1 MQDFRASYQ
10 EKLCTAKEAVKHVRS
25 GDWLDYALAINTPYL
40 LDKALGDRAE
50 ELEDINI
57 RGMLVFR
64 PLEIFAANDR
74 VGRRVFTFNSWHMG
88 GIERAA
94 VKQGYCYFTPI
105 RYCDV
110 PEYYR
115 RAEDLEHV
123 DVLMVQV
130 APMDR
135 FGYFNLGPTNSHVIE
150 AARRADRILLEVNP
164 NMPRVSG
171 LYDENIHIDQVTAIV
186 ENNSPLDE
194 LPNALPDEID
204 RQIAAKIVEN
214 IPDGAT
220 LQLGIGGM
228 PNAVGEMIA
237 RSDLKD
243 LGIHT
248 EMYVD
253 SMVDM
258 TLAGVITG
266 KCKNFDREK
275 QVFSFAA
282 GPKRMYEFMND
293 NPALVTAP
301 VDYVND
307 PKLIAELDRFISINS
322 AIEVDIYGQVNSETV
337 GFRHIS
343 GTGGQ
348 LDFVIGAYN
357 SKGGKS
363 FIALSSTFTDK
374 KGESH
379 SRILPSL
386 AQGTVVTDPRSTPH
400 YIVTEYG
407 MVNLKGKA
415 SWQRAEALISIAHP
429 DYHEE
434 LIRAAEAQGIW
445 RASNKR

>member
-1 MQDFRASYQ
+1 MQDYRASYQ
-10 EKLCTAKEAVKHVRS
+10 KKLCSAAEAVKQVRS
-25 GDWLDYALAINTPYL
+25 GDWLDYAIGVSTPNL

-74 VGRRVFTFNSWHMG
+74 VGRRVFTFNSWHVG
-88 GIERAA
+88 GVERAA
-94 VKQGYCYFTPI
+94 MKKGYCFFTPI

-115 RAEDLEHV
+115 RKEDLERV
-123 DVLMVQV
+123 DVLMVQT
-130 APMDR
+130 APMDS
-135 FGYFNLGPTNSHVIE
+135 FGYFNFGPTNSHIME
-150 AARRADRILLEVNP
+150 AARRADRILIEVNP
-164 NMPRVSG
+164 NMPRVGG
-171 LYDENIHIDQVTAIV
+171 LYDEHLHIDQVTAVV
-186 ENNSPLDE
+186 ENQLGLDE
-194 LPNALPDEID
+194 LPNAVPDEID
-204 RQIAAKIVEN
+204 RLIATKIVAC

-258 TLAGVITG
+258 TEAGVITG
-266 KCKNFDREK
+266 KYKNFDREK

-282 GPKRMYEFMND
+282 GPKRMYDFLNE
-293 NPALVTAP
+293 NPALLTAP

-307 PKLIAELDRFISINS
+307 PKRIAELDRFISINS
-322 AIEVDIYGQVNSETV
+322 AIEMDIYGQVNSETV
-337 GFRHIS
+337 GYRHIS

-348 LDFVIGAYN
+348 LDFVIGAYH
-357 SKGGKS
+357 SRGGMS

-374 KGESH
+374 SGARH

-386 AQGTVVTDPRSTPH
+386 SQGTVVTDPRSTPQ

-407 MVNLKGKA
+407 MVNLKGK
-415 SWQRAEALISIAHP
+415 STWQRAEALISVAHP

-434 LIRAAEAQGIW
+434 LIRAAEKQGIW
-445 RASNKR
+445 RGSNKR